1 VGQEV
6 LAGRLPENNEFGF
19 ARKVRFIAP
28 QKVSVDIGRDGR
40 LYSDMVQ
47 RGQISPQEFYNMRG
61 QDHDKVLDD
70 TIRAAVRRKKRV
82 AEIAAEEGVEISV
95 NEVFPPAP
103 GSPVVPTAEPVAD
116 PAV

>member
-1 VGQEV
+1 MPNDGSDWW
-6 LAGRLPENNEFGF
+6 RCEFT
-19 ARKVRFIAP
+19 AP

-40 LYSDMVQ
+40 LYSDMLL
-47 RGQISPQEFYNMRG
+47 RGQISPQDFYNMQG
-61 QDHDKVLDD
+61 KDHDKVLDD

-103 GSPVVPTAEPVAD
+103 GSPVPPPAPEPVTDA
-116 PAV
+116 AV

>member
-1 VGQEV
+1 
-6 LAGRLPENNEFGF
+6 
-19 ARKVRFIAP
+19 
-28 QKVSVDIGRDGR
+28 
-40 LYSDMVQ
+40 
-47 RGQISPQEFYNMRG
+47 
-61 QDHDKVLDD
+61 
-70 TIRAAVRRKKRV
+70 V